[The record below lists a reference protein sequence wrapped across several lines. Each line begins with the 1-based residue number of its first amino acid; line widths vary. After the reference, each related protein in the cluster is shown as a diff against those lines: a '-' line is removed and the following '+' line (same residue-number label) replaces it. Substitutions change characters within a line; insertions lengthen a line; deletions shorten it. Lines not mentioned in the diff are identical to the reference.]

1 MTQTIQLPHLIDL
14 APSVAEFRDAV
25 QTGLGH
31 RRKSIPCKFF
41 YDEEGSRLFEAI
53 CDTPEYYPTRTEKRI
68 LAEAAPEI
76 ARLVG
81 PGATVVEYGSGA
93 GIKTRT
99 LLDAL
104 KAPAAYVPVEIS
116 RARLIEV
123 AAELAA
129 DYPDIHIAPVCADYT
144 KPFTLPN
151 VGRDDAAVLGF
162 FPGSTIGNFTPPQAL
177 GFLSQARR
185 LLGDNGVMV
194 IGVDLRK
201 HLETLNAAYNDAEG
215 LTAAFNLNLLA
226 RVNREL
232 DGDFDL
238 DGFAHR
244 AFFDADNSRIEMH
257 IVSLKDQTAS
267 VAGRSFDFA
276 EDETIHTENS
286 YKYDVD
292 QFRQLADNA
301 GWSPRAVWTDP
312 NELFSIHLLKAE

>member
-1 MTQTIQLPHLIDL
+1 
-14 APSVAEFRDAV
+14 
-25 QTGLGH
+25 
-31 RRKSIPCKFF
+31 
-41 YDEEGSRLFEAI
+41 
-53 CDTPEYYPTRTEKRI
+53 
-68 LAEAAPEI
+68 
-76 ARLVG
+76 
-81 PGATVVEYGSGA
+81 VEYGSGA
-93 GIKTRT
+93 GVKTRT

-104 KAPAAYVPVEIS
+104 PSPAAYVPVEIS

-129 DYPDIHIAPVCADYT
+129 DYPGVHIAPVCADYT

-151 VGRDDAAVLGF
+151 VAHGDAAVLGF

-201 HLETLNAAYNDAEG
+201 HLATLNAAYNDADG

-238 DGFAHR
+238 AGFAHR
-244 AFFDADNSRIEMH
+244 AFFDPDNSRIEMH

-267 VAGRSFDFA
+267 VSGRSFQFVA
-276 EDETIHTENS
+276 DETIHTENS
-286 YKYDVD
+286 YKYDID
-292 QFRQLADNA
+292 QFRQLAANA
-301 GWSPRAVWTDP
+301 GWSPRAVWTDE
-312 NELFSIHLLKAE
+312 NEFFSIHLLKAE

>member
-1 MTQTIQLPHLIDL
+1 MTQTIQLAHLIDL
-14 APSVAEFRDAV
+14 APSIAEFRDAV
-25 QTGLGH
+25 QTGLGQ

-93 GIKTRT
+93 GVKTRT

-104 KAPAAYVPVEIS
+104 NAPAAYVPVEIS
-116 RARLIEV
+116 RGRLIEV

-129 DYPDIHIAPVCADYT
+129 DYPGVHIAPVCADYT

-151 VGRDDAAVLGF
+151 VARDGAAVVGF

-177 GFLSQARR
+177 AFLSQARR

-201 HLETLNAAYNDAEG
+201 HLDTLNAAYNDADG

-244 AFFDADNSRIEMH
+244 AFFDPDNSRIEMH

-267 VAGRSFDFA
+267 VSGQSFDFA

-286 YKYDVD
+286 YKYDID

-312 NELFSIHLLKAE
+312 NELFSIHLLKAD